1 MKKTLVVGLGG
12 GGMSMAKYVHHFL
25 GCDALAVNTDA
36 DSLKKSDF
44 KSKLL
49 IGSEICKGDP
59 AATVERVLLATQEST
74 TELTAV
80 FANYK
85 TLILIVGLGGGA
97 GTCALPVAITLAN
110 TLGKKLVVA
119 VTIPFGFES
128 ARRDIALAAL
138 PELRLQNLKLLTYDF
153 DALLKNPINHKVSL
167 LDVFEHT
174 THQMAEEIKIN
185 LNCND

>member
-12 GGMSMAKYVHHFL
+12 GGMSMAKYVHNFL
-25 GCDALAVNTDA
+25 DCDALAVNTDA
-36 DSLKKSDF
+36 NSLKKSDF

-49 IGSEICKGDP
+49 IGSRICKGDS
-59 AATVERVLLATQEST
+59 AAAFELGLLAAQESE
-74 TELTAV
+74 TELAAV
-80 FANYK
+80 FANYE
-85 TLILIVGLGGGA
+85 TLILILGLGGGT
-97 GTCALPVAITLAN
+97 GTGALPVAITLAN

-167 LDVFEHT
+167 LEVFEHT
-174 THQMAEEIKIN
+174 THQIAEDIKIN
-185 LNCND
+185 LTCND